1 MTIMDDIRKM
11 MADRAAQGIGV
22 NGGLLN
28 NLNQQNQP
36 MGLLNGLQNINPNL
50 LLGAAITGAGLQGKD
65 PFSSI
70 LPATLQTAQI
80 SKLLTPKDKRTNLQ
94 KNLEAAG
101 FLPGT
106 PEYKQAILAATAKTE
121 AGAGNLG
128 LVSKANIDNAKISAD
143 YSIKGLDLIKRINTI
158 TDRSPD
164 AFGIAG
170 AFKGFGKDVATEV
183 EGIYKDARGLA
194 REGTGIEAG
203 ALSFIDNKDFSGISP
218 LQNSLKIILARS
230 RNPNNRLLKDMLVEA
245 GDDSNL
251 RGLGGVQKAKEKLQ
265 FVAAELTDNAIRQY
279 RAAGFDDAQISEL
292 LNPFK
297 DMFKEVEQETSTTQ
311 SLNNIPTY
319 IIDPKTKKLK
329 LKK

>member
-1 MTIMDDIRKM
+1 MSLIDLIRERY
-11 MADRAAQGIGV
+11 ARLTEEGGILDVNNNNQGLLGNISDRALLGSAIYGQGI
-22 NGGLLN
+22 
-28 NLNQQNQP
+28 
-36 MGLLNGLQNINPNL
+36 
-50 LLGAAITGAGLQGKD
+50 QGKN
-65 PFSSI
+65 PFEAL
-70 LPATLQTAQI
+70 LPATLQTGQVK
-80 SKLLTPKDKRTNLQ
+80 KLLTPKDKRTNLQ

-121 AGAGNLG
+121 AGAGNVG
-128 LVSKANIDNAKISAD
+128 LVSKSNIDNAKISAD
-143 YSIKGLDLIKRINTI
+143 YSLKGLDLIKRINTI

-265 FVAAELTDNAIRQY
+265 FVAAELYDNAVRQY
-279 RAAGFDDAQISEL
+279 RAAGFNDQQIQDLVLPYENIFKSE
-292 LNPFK
+292 
-297 DMFKEVEQETSTTQ
+297 VQQTSPIT
-311 SLNNIPTY
+311 NIPVY
-319 IIDPKTKKLK
+319 SIDPKTKKLK
-329 LKK
+329 KIK